1 MSKSLD
7 NMASHAER
15 NATMFTDL
23 PNEVLLAIIT
33 IVDFSPDTM
42 LSMSLINKRV
52 QQLMV
57 DSKQLLF
64 NAIAELQFPEA
75 NCLRGDE
82 GDHSIASLKKLKE
95 DTEAVRDILN
105 FLPQDTPLPKM
116 ICLSHGLHIIQRLAD
131 MELAQYAH
139 ISWTICS
146 SILTW
151 NIIALIRYTTTHL
164 ARYLTHAVRSTGVS
178 TYDFKAVQL
187 ETMLLTSGIGSLT
200 RLYGTVATINSAATI
215 DKVWIDFINIR
226 DFEMF
231 PGDKASV
238 PWVDILYGLL
248 DSSQQVAA
256 VLGRMHTTAP
266 RRLSSVEVFTNALI
280 MGIVTDHTELCPSSV
295 RTHLQS
301 FQTATERLAASLDGS
316 LLDRRTVSSLTEA
329 NAYPWDSLPTALV
342 DWAMCTMMR
351 MTGLSRKILSDAAR
365 GLNMFAQFDQ
375 SDYIRQHE
383 LERASGSRGGNT
395 TYIAIL
401 RRMRLEAVAASN
413 TDA

>member
-1 MSKSLD
+1 
-7 NMASHAER
+7 MACHAER
-15 NATMFTDL
+15 NATMFMDL
-23 PNEVLLAIIT
+23 PIEVLLAIIT
-33 IVDFSPDTM
+33 ILDFSPDTM
-42 LSMSLINKRV
+42 LIMSLINKRV
-52 QQLMV
+52 QQLMIG
-57 DSKQLLF
+57 SKQLLL

-75 NCLRGDE
+75 DCLREDE
-82 GDHSIASLKKLKE
+82 GDHSITSLQRLK
-95 DTEAVRDILN
+95 DNTEAVRDILN
-105 FLPQDTPLPKM
+105 SLPQETPLPKM

-131 MELAQYAH
+131 MGLAQYAH

-151 NIIALIRYTTTHL
+151 NIIALIRYTATHL
-164 ARYLTHAVRSTGVS
+164 AGYLTHAVRSTGVS

-200 RLYGTVATINSAATI
+200 RLYGTIATINSAATI

-231 PGDKASV
+231 PSDKASV
-238 PWVDILYGLL
+238 PWVNILYGLL

-256 VLGRMHTTAP
+256 VLRRMHTAP

-280 MGIVTDHTELCPSSV
+280 MDIVRDHTELCSSSV

-301 FQTATERLAASLDGS
+301 FHTAAERLAASLDGS
-316 LLDRRTVSSLTEA
+316 LLDPRTFSSLTEA
-329 NAYPWDSLPTALV
+329 NAYPWDSLPTAFV

-351 MTGLSRKILSDAAR
+351 MTDLSRNILSDAAR
-365 GLNMFAQFDQ
+365 GLNMFAEFDQ

-383 LERASGSRGGNT
+383 LERASGSRGGNA

-401 RRMRLEAVAASN
+401 RRMKLEAVAASN